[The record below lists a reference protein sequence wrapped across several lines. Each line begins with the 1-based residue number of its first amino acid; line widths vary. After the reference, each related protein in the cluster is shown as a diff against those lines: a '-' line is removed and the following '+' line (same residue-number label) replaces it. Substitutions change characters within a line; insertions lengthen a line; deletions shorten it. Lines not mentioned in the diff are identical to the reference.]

1 MGFGEK
7 LRTVRLAKG
16 ISQVELSEVTGIA
29 RRTIIKYEMNGTKPR
44 SKEMYQ
50 KLADALG
57 VDISELMDDTD
68 DFVIRAQEQYGS
80 RGRRQAEEV
89 VRTFRIAAAGGEL
102 DDDDLDFIKEA
113 MMQTY
118 EDAKKYNKRFAN
130 KTKKGSSEEGDSN

>member
-1 MGFGEK
+1 MEFGEK

-16 ISQVELSEVTGIA
+16 ISQVELSEVTGIT
-29 RRTIIKYEMNGTKPR
+29 RRTIIKYEMDGIKPR
-44 SKEMYQ
+44 SKETYQ

-57 VDISELMDDTD
+57 VNVSDLMDDTD
-68 DFVIRAQEQYGS
+68 EFVIKAQEQYGS

-89 VRTFRIAAAGGEL
+89 VRSFRIAAAGGEL

-118 EDAKKYNKRFAN
+118 LDAKKYNKRFAN
-130 KTKKGSSEEGDSN
+130 KTKKDKSPEGDNG